1 MALTAIGICWYVI
14 ERFTHGGNAVVT
26 GSAVTRNASMIIVG
40 TGKCRGVMADGT
52 VQRCGNMRRWFA
64 SGRCAIVTGGTVVHD
79 AGVIEHRG

>member
-1 MALTAIGICWYVI
+1 MALTAIGICWYMI

-40 TGKCRGVMADGT
+40 AGKCRGVMAYGA
-52 VQRCGNMRRWFA
+52 VQRCGNMRRRFA
-64 SGRCAIVTGGTVVHD
+64 GCGRAIMTGGTVVHD